1 MTIPKT
7 TTHARALR
15 MLGGLCAAG
24 GLLVS
29 GCKGGAKSE
38 EAPASYT
45 AASGNAAA
53 PMAPPAEPAAVA
65 QMERQVVAKEDV
77 AYRRVQAATGALADS
92 PADEGDSDD
101 AKGGGKA
108 RGGKNQPAESA
119 PRAWFP
125 ETFLFEPL
133 VVTDDNG
140 GASITA
146 RVPDRLTS
154 WRVLALAHSRGGAQG
169 GAETSFLGT
178 LATYVDPVT
187 PPQLVVGDEVRLP
200 IQLVNTTGAPVTSPL
215 SVEAA
220 GATVSAPPA
229 QVTIPARGNRVE
241 YVRLVAAK
249 AGKIAVRVRL
259 GDRDAVV
266 RTIDVVSS
274 GRRVATT
281 KSGTLAAPR
290 TFSLPGTP
298 GADPATDLVQLHA
311 YPGALAVL
319 RSELAAAVGRGG
331 VADDAYALLLAGRA
345 DKLLTALGEKA
356 DPQAVRELSI
366 IAGQR
371 AIRHARTFDVAS
383 AALLAEAALAHPGN
397 PVMQRLGARAG
408 DYLSRNQ
415 RADGTFSGGAGWTVQ
430 RVLVATA
437 DATRAL
443 ASATTTPEE
452 ARRAAVALVRAAGAF
467 ERNAVHIESAY
478 TAASVLASGAVK
490 GKLADQLRAKVKAAV
505 RDTDNGT
512 KLLTPGEGAVRADGQ
527 KPSELEAT
535 ALAVLALGG
544 DAEAPLA
551 DLGASLLGGYD
562 FLRGW
567 GDGATN
573 LVALRAVLELF
584 DNPLPDQIAIKLYK
598 NGELVT
604 EGTLTQEKLR
614 GVVTLEAAAPG
625 LANPQEWKIVAEPAV
640 PGLGFSL
647 STRSW
652 VPWQAQA
659 GGGVELKLPMRVQG
673 TVGQPIS
680 IDVVAVA
687 PGGLP
692 LHVQHALPAGVSADR
707 VSLQA
712 LVDNGVINRFTM
724 ADGKIEL
731 FANPLNP
738 GAVFNAKYRVIAT
751 LAGTLHTT
759 ASLFEAGNSVFQ
771 VPPTVWNIK

>member
-1 MTIPKT
+1 M
-7 TTHARALR
+7 TTHARALM
-15 MLGGLCAAG
+15 MLGGLCATG

-38 EAPASYT
+38 EAPASSPW
-45 AASGNAAA
+45 SGNAAA
-53 PMAPPAEPAAVA
+53 PMAPPAEPAVA
-65 QMERQVVAKEDV
+65 QAEMAAPPPKQDVEKERDFRRLRMET
-77 AYRRVQAATGALADS
+77 ATGALADKPS
-92 PADEGDSDD
+92 DEDD
-101 AKGGGKA
+101 GSRQAKGGG
-108 RGGKNQPAESA
+108 RGGKNQPATESA

-133 VVTDDNG
+133 IVTDDNG

-200 IQLVNTTGAPVTSPL
+200 IQLVNTTSAPVTSPL

-220 GATVSAPPA
+220 GATVTAPPA

-241 YVRLVAAK
+241 YVRLVVAK

-274 GRRVATT
+274 GRPVATT

-290 TFSLPGTP
+290 TFSLAGTP
-298 GADPATDLVQLHA
+298 GADPATDSVQLHA

-356 DPQAVRELSI
+356 DPQAVRALAI
-366 IAGQR
+366 VAGQR
-371 AIRHARTFDVAS
+371 AVRHARTFSVDS
-383 AALLAEAALAHPGN
+383 AALLAEAALSHPDN

-408 DYLSRNQ
+408 EYLNRVQ

-437 DATRAL
+437 EATRAL
-443 ASATTTPEE
+443 ASAATTPEE
-452 ARRAAVALVRAAGAF
+452 ARRAKVALVRAAGAF

-490 GKLADQLRAKVKAAV
+490 GKLADELRAKVKAGV
-505 RDTDNGT
+505 RDADNGA
-512 KLLTPGEGAVRADGQ
+512 KLLVPGEGAVRSDGSV
-527 KPSELEAT
+527 PSELEAT
-535 ALAVLALGG
+535 AMAVLALGG

-584 DNPLPDQIAIKLYK
+584 DNPLPDQVAIKLYK

-604 EGTLTQEKLR
+604 EGTLTKETMR
-614 GVVTLEAAAPG
+614 GMVTLEAAAPG
-625 LANPQEWKIVAEPAV
+625 LAAPQEWKIVAEPAV

-673 TVGQPIS
+673 AVGQPIP

-712 LVDNGVINRFTM
+712 LVDSGVITRFTM
-724 ADGKIEL
+724 SDGKIDL

>member
-1 MTIPKT
+1 MT

-15 MLGGLCAAG
+15 TLGGLCATA

-29 GCKGGAKSE
+29 GCLGRE
-38 EAPASYT
+38 EAPASS
-45 AASGNAAA
+45 AAGGNAA
-53 PMAPPAEPAAVA
+53 PMAPAAEPMVA
-65 QMERQVVAKEDV
+65 QPERSAKQDV
-77 AYRRVQAATGALADS
+77 QERDLKSQRLTAVTDALAGR
-92 PADEGDSDD
+92 PADEDEGAGA
-101 AKGGGKA
+101 AKGGEKG
-108 RGGKNQPAESA
+108 RGGKNEPAESA

-133 VVTDDNG
+133 IVTDDNG

-169 GAETSFLGT
+169 GAEASFLGT

-220 GATVSAPPA
+220 GATVTAPPA

-241 YVRLVAAK
+241 YVRLTAVK

-274 GRRVATT
+274 GRPVATT
-281 KSGTLAAPR
+281 RSGTLAAPR
-290 TFSLPGTP
+290 TFSLPGMP

-356 DPQAVRELSI
+356 DPQAVRELALV
-366 IAGQR
+366 AGQR

-383 AALLAEAALAHPGN
+383 AALLAEAALSHPGN

-408 DYLSRNQ
+408 EYLNRAQ

-443 ASATTTPEE
+443 ASAATTPEE
-452 ARRAAVALVRAAGAF
+452 ARRAAVARGRAPGAL

-490 GKLADQLRAKVKAAV
+490 GKLADELRAKVKAGV
-505 RDTDNGT
+505 RNADNGA
-512 KLLTPGEGAVRADGQ
+512 KLLVPGEGAVRADGVA
-527 KPSELEAT
+527 PSELEAT
-535 ALAVLALGG
+535 AMAVLALGG

-604 EGTLTQEKLR
+604 EGALTKEKMR
-614 GVVTLEAAAPG
+614 GMVTLEAAAPG
-625 LANPQEWKIVAEPAV
+625 LAEPQEWKIVAEPAV

-673 TVGQPIS
+673 AVGQPIP

-712 LVDNGVINRFTM
+712 LVDTGVISRFTM
-724 ADGKIEL
+724 SDGKIDL
-731 FANPLNP
+731 FANPLSP
-738 GAVFNAKYRVIAT
+738 GAVFNAKYRVVAT

-759 ASLFEAGNSVFQ
+759 ASLFEAGNSRFQ
-771 VPPTVWNIK
+771 VPPTIWNIK